1 MNITAIILSLGLIS
15 AVFTSLIASYIHRK
29 KWHRRNKKSAFLK
42 INLCL
47 SSFYQFNAIF
57 YNPFSFIRELMINT
71 MFISL
76 SFKYL
81 ICEHGH
87 LQFRCLIG
95 LLILTIIY
103 RSFCQLIVYSK
114 FYDEELVK

>member
-15 AVFTSLIASYIHRK
+15 AVFTSLIASCIHRK
-29 KWHRRNKKSAFLK
+29 RWHKKNRKSVFLK

-57 YNPFSFIRELMINT
+57 YNPYSFIRELMINT
-71 MFISL
+71 MVISL
-76 SFKYL
+76 IFKYL

-87 LQFRCLIG
+87 LQFRCIIG
-95 LLILTIIY
+95 IFIVTIIF
-103 RSFCQLIVYSK
+103 RSICQLIVYSK